1 MNMTEKERLIER
13 TLYLREQIENMYYN
27 YTNSLEVNQEQMNRI
42 DIWFENVMQKMTFL
56 IEEFES
62 VE

>member
-1 MNMTEKERLIER
+1 MTEKERLIER
-13 TLYLREQIENMYYN
+13 ILYLREQIENMYYN

-62 VE
+62 IE

>member
-1 MNMTEKERLIER
+1 MTEKERLIER

-42 DIWFENVMQKMTFL
+42 DIWFENVMQKMTLL